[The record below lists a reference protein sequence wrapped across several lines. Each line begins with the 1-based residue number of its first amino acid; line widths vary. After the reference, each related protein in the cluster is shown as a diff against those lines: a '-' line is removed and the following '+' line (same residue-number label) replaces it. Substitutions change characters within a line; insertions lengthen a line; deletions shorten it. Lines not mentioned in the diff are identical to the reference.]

1 MSKFFGIVGF
11 AEDTIET
18 SPGVWVEKIVE
29 RNYYGDVNRNTR
41 RLESSSTLNDNINL
55 SNEIS
60 ILADP
65 YANNHFH
72 LIRYVEFMG
81 TRWKVTTVE
90 EKYPRLI
97 LVLGGLYNGEQA

>member
-65 YANNHFH
+65 YAYNHFH